1 MRHYESS
8 VLIEAAPEAVWA
20 VLADAARYPD
30 WDSGVSGVDGDI
42 VDGGRIT
49 VHLEASPRRAFS
61 VLVALDPPRLMVW
74 TGGLPLGLFRG
85 TRTFGLDDAIG
96 GTTVL
101 TMRED
106 FTGPLLGLVWRTMPD
121 LQPSF
126 DRFTRGLKAR
136 VEEGRPGR

>member
-20 VLADAARYPD
+20 VLADASRYPD
-30 WDSGVSGVDGDI
+30 WSSGMTAVDGDI

-49 VHLEASPRRAFS
+49 VHPRGAGRAFT

-74 TGGLPLGLFRG
+74 SGGLPFGLFRG
-85 TRTFGLDDAIG
+85 TRTFGLDDAPRG
-96 GTTVL
+96 ATLVTV
-101 TMRED
+101 REE

-126 DRFTRGLKAR
+126 DRFCLGLKAA
-136 VEEGRPGR
+136 VEERC